1 MKNFKYALKAEKKYF
16 VLDYKR
22 ATAFFI
28 ALLCLVCAILGA
40 AYDAFSGRR
49 DETDHVYDYTSEIEE
64 LELYFDVLEKREEAD
79 RPYDFSE
86 DAVEGAR
93 NRLELLRRFVA
104 TDTDQDDYID
114 LSLAEI
120 TEILVRS
127 PSDETRGSAFALN
140 LSLFCGGIILIYS
153 FITGALRGSTMF
165 GEQRRTTYLCNIGR
179 KELFAS
185 GITWDLSSLSLLFL
199 ITLITAFIGVACSQG
214 RWFFFYSSSGIEVG
228 SCFEL
233 VAGRLFAYFFA
244 CSAVYSVGLLSGLFR
259 YRKIIVLFSLALIAA
274 LFAVG
279 IKLAVY
285 DDMDTQRTL
294 LIPIAGLMFSMRGF
308 RDATMYIN
316 AAMTAFVTAVAATVA
331 SAVSLKCDCR

>member
-49 DETDHVYDYTSEIEE
+49 DETDHVYDYTDEIKE

-86 DAVEGAR
+86 DVVDGAR
-93 NRLELLRRFVA
+93 KRLELLRHFVE
-104 TDTDQDDYID
+104 TGTDQDDYID

-127 PSDETRGSAFALN
+127 PSDETRGSVFALN

-153 FITGALRGSTMF
+153 FVTGALRGSTAF
-165 GEQRRTTYLCNIGR
+165 GKERRTAYLCNIGR

-185 GITWDLSSLSLLFL
+185 GITWDYASVSLFFL
-199 ITLITAFIGVACSQG
+199 ITLIVTFIGVGCSQG
-214 RWFFFYSSSGIEVG
+214 NSFYFYSSSGVEVG

-244 CSAVYSVGLLSGLFR
+244 CSATYFVGLAAGLFR
-259 YRKIIVLFSLALIAA
+259 YRKTAVLTALAVIVA
-274 LFAVG
+274 LFAVAV
-279 IKLAVY
+279 KLAV
-285 DDMDTQRTL
+285 DDNMHTDRTL
-294 LIPIAGLMFSMRGF
+294 TIPIAGLMFALRGF
-308 RDATMYIN
+308 RETTMYLNVAI
-316 AAMTAFVTAVAATVA
+316 TAFIAAVAALVA